1 MRRPDLAPVDITN
14 PAARAAWVED
24 VTKLLA
30 DLHDLAVDAAAPKG
44 RRRYSRAYLRSHVA
58 RGFRS
63 MALHLAAL
71 DPAQPA
77 DGGP

>member
-1 MRRPDLAPVDITN
+1 MRRPDPVPVDMTN

-24 VTKLLA
+24 VTKLCA

-44 RRRYSRAYLRSHVA
+44 RRRYSRAYIRAHVA

-71 DPAQPA
+71 DPATPE
-77 DGGP
+77 GGA